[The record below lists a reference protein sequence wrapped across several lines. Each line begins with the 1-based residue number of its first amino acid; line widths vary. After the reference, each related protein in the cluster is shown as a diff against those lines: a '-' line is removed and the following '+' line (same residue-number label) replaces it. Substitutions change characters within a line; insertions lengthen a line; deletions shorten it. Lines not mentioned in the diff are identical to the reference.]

1 MVKAADDKKKNKKAD
16 VAGGNDKKKAKK
28 SDDTKTKAAY
38 PTSKATLAA
47 DAARWRAKKR
57 DDGEKKLLDVDFFGR
72 GTVAVCKDLLGKV
85 LTVGDKSAYI
95 IETEAYRADEEEAAH
110 GYTSRATKGR
120 GTRAEL
126 VWGAPAV
133 FYVYS
138 IHQCCALDFTC
149 EPAGVSGCALIRAVR
164 NVETGEAIYGPGR
177 VCAHFGITV
186 ASHNGV
192 FMAQAERK
200 DVSAAHA
207 AKRCFVSDHGVDA
220 GAVKA
225 GPRVGISKA
234 KDLQWR
240 FTCE

>member
-1 MVKAADDKKKNKKAD
+1 MVKAEKKSADA
-16 VAGGNDKKKAKK
+16 AGGSDSKKKAKK
-28 SDDTKTKAAY
+28 SDASKTKAMY

-57 DDGEKKLLDVDFFGR
+57 DGGEQEAKLLDVDFFAR
-72 GTVAVCKDLLGKV
+72 GTVDVCKGLLGKV
-85 LTVGDKSAYI
+85 LTVGNKSAYI

-110 GYTSRATKGR
+110 GYPSRATKGR

-149 EPAGVSGCALIRAVR
+149 EPSGVSGCALIRAVR
-164 NVETGEAIYGPGR
+164 SVETGEAIYGPGR

-192 FMAQAERK
+192 FMAQAGRK
-200 DVSAAHA
+200 DISEEHA
-207 AKRCFVSDHGVDA
+207 AKRCFVSDHGVDP
-220 GAVKA
+220 GAIKA

-240 FTCE
+240 FTCD